1 MVHLIQK
8 IRQEEGCVLILMLG
22 TARLEKGV
30 NLTTD
35 VHSATNMVMGLSIVE
50 ELKQIDQV
58 TNLEWR
64 QQVQTLSIKIVLK

>member
-1 MVHLIQK
+1 MVHLIQE
-8 IRQEEGCVLILMLG
+8 IRQEEDCVLILMLG
-22 TARLEKGV
+22 TAHLEKGV

-35 VHSATNMVMGLSIVE
+35 IHSATNMVMGLSIVE

-64 QQVQTLSIKIVLK
+64 Q